1 MLETW
6 PRPIAICVVRHD
18 DKIFVAEG
26 FDSVKKET
34 FYRPLGGTIEFG
46 EYGRD
51 TVVRELM
58 EEVGEPLTNV
68 RFIGT
73 RENIYTLQGS
83 PGHEIVLIYEGDFVN
98 KDIYDRQT
106 VEAREGE
113 AVFIAKWMPMSD
125 FVGGRFPLYPDGLL
139 GMLTPPS

>member
-1 MLETW
+1 MQENW

-26 FDSVKKET
+26 FDSIKKET

-73 RENIYTLQGS
+73 SENIYTLQGS

-98 KDIYDRQT
+98 EDVYSKPS
-106 VEAREGE
+106 VEAREGDAE
-113 AVFIAKWMPMSD
+113 FIARWMQMSD
-125 FVGGRFPLYPDGLL
+125 FVDGSFPLYPDSLL

>member
-1 MLETW
+1 MQENW
-6 PRPIAICVVRHD
+6 PRPIAICVVRRD
-18 DKIFVAEG
+18 NKIFVAEG
-26 FDSVKKET
+26 FDSVKNET

-51 TVVRELM
+51 TAVRELM

-68 RFIGT
+68 RFLGT
-73 RENIYTLQGS
+73 SENIFTLLGR

-98 KDIYDRQT
+98 EDVYSKPSI
-106 VEAREGE
+106 EAREGD
-113 AVFIAKWMPMSD
+113 AVFIARWMSISD

-139 GMLTPPS
+139 EMLIPPS

>member
-1 MLETW
+1 MQENW

-26 FDSVKKET
+26 FDSIKKET

-73 RENIYTLQGS
+73 SENIYTLQGS
-83 PGHEIVLIYEGDFVN
+83 PGHEFVLIYEGDFVN
-98 KDIYDRQT
+98 EDVYSKPS
-106 VEAREGE
+106 VEAREGDAE
-113 AVFIAKWMPMSD
+113 FIARWMQMSD
-125 FVGGRFPLYPDGLL
+125 FVDGSFPLYPDSLL

>member
-1 MLETW
+1 MQEKW
-6 PRPIAICVVRHD
+6 PRPIAICVVRYD
-18 DKIFVAEG
+18 DRIFVAEG
-26 FDSVKKET
+26 FDSVKNET

-68 RFIGT
+68 RFIGMS
-73 RENIYTLQGS
+73 ENIYTFQGR

-98 KDIYDRQT
+98 GDIYHRPA
-106 VEAREGE
+106 VEAREGD
-113 AVFIAKWMPMSD
+113 AVFIARWMPMSD
-125 FVGGRFPLYPDGLL
+125 FVDGSFPLYPDGLL
-139 GMLTPPS
+139 EMLTSG

>member
-1 MLETW
+1 MQDDW
-6 PRPIAICVVRHD
+6 PRPIAICVVRRD
-18 DKIFVAEG
+18 GKIFVAEG
-26 FDSVKKET
+26 FDSVKNET
-34 FYRPLGGTIEFG
+34 FYRPLGGGIDFG

-73 RENIYTLQGS
+73 SENIYTLQGR

-98 KDIYDRQT
+98 EDIYSKPS
-106 VEAREGE
+106 VEANEDG
-113 AVFIAKWMPMSD
+113 AVFTAKWMPMSD
-125 FVGGRFPLYPDGLL
+125 FVDGRFPLYPDGLL
-139 GMLTPPS
+139 GMVTAD